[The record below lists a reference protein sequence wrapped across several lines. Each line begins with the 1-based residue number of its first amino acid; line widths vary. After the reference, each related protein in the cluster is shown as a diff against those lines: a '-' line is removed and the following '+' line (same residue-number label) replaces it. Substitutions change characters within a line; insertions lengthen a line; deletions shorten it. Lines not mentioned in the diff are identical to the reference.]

1 MASQLGSRLVFQNA
15 RNAVRRAGLSAEKAV
30 LSQSYLR
37 FEAPLSVT
45 AQTYTMDVLV
55 NEAINPLFVTQN
67 KLALQDSFVCS
78 EIGIFLAN
86 PATAGVNASNFELYT
101 YPNQVAFDATSDQAA
116 YTIYNGQLQLTVNQ
130 RTIVTSWDLARHY
143 CANQTQQL
151 TARAAGPTFNNI
163 DQSNLSGDGFYPVEP
178 NIVLVGSKK
187 NLLQLVLPNAL
198 ASVPASG
205 NARIVVI
212 MRGILAQNST
222 SVN

>member
-45 AQTYTMDVLV
+45 AQTYTFDVLV
-55 NEAINPLFVTQN
+55 NEAINPLYVTQQ
-67 KLALQDSFVCS
+67 KLNLQDSFVCS

-116 YTIYNGQLQLTVNQ
+116 YTIYNGYMQLTVNQ
-130 RTIVTSWDLARHY
+130 RTIVTNWDTQRHY
-143 CANQTQQL
+143 CVNQTQQL
-151 TARAAGPTFNNI
+151 VTKAAVSPFNAI
-163 DQSNLSGDGFYPVEP
+163 DQNNYAQDGFYPVEP

-187 NLLQLVLPNAL
+187 NLLQVVLPNAL

-205 NARIVVI
+205 NARLVFV

>member
-37 FEAPLSVT
+37 FEALLSTT
-45 AQTYTMDVLV
+45 AQTYTFDVLV
-55 NEAINPLFVTQN
+55 NEAINPLFVTQQ

-78 EIGIFLAN
+78 EIGVFLAN
-86 PATAGVNASNFELYT
+86 PATSGVNASNFELYS
-101 YPNQVAFDATSDQAA
+101 YPNQVNFDGTSDQAA
-116 YTIYNGQLQLTVNQ
+116 YTIYNGSMNLTVNQ
-130 RTIVTSWDLARHY
+130 RTIVTNWDLQRHY

-151 TARAAGPTFNNI
+151 ITKAAASPFNAI
-163 DQSNLSGDGFYPVEP
+163 DQNNFSTDGYYPVEP

-187 NLLQLVLPNAL
+187 NLLQISLPNAL
-198 ASVPASG
+198 ASVPSSN
-205 NARIVVI
+205 NARLVFI